1 MAENKQVTETTKKPA
16 KPNFFIRLWTRLVKF
31 FKDYKS
37 ELKKIVW
44 PSREET
50 IKSSWV
56 VLVALTA
63 TALVIGGLDYL
74 FGQLVL
80 LLGKVI

>member
-1 MAENKQVTETTKKPA
+1 MAENKKVTETAKKPA
-16 KPNFFIRLWTRLVKF
+16 KPKKPFWGRIVKF

-56 VLVALTA
+56 VLVSLAV

-74 FGQLVL
+74 FGQLIL
-80 LLGKVI
+80 LLGKII

>member
-16 KPNFFIRLWTRLVKF
+16 KPNKDFIGRIKKF

-56 VLVALTA
+56 VLVALAA

-80 LLGKVI
+80 LLGKII